1 MLDGPLLASKKSF
14 FGHSLMTRSLGLAWV
29 SQLVTNL
36 LKTTNLAV
44 LRNAKSYFKKT

>member
-14 FGHSLMTRSLGLAWV
+14 FGHSLMTGILGLAWI

-36 LKTTNLAV
+36 LKMTSLAV
-44 LRNAKSYFKKT
+44 LCNAKSYCKKT